1 MSRFTDIAIMI
12 TSQTLSIPGFILFL
26 SAATSRPPGAAPR
39 RGCALPPEGGK
50 GVQGAGYDSI
60 HNRL

>member
-1 MSRFTDIAIMI
+1 MSRFTDIAIMN

-39 RGCALPPEGGK
+39 RGCALHPKGGK
-50 GVQGAGYDSI
+50 GVQGTGYDSI

>member
-12 TSQTLSIPGFILFL
+12 PSQTLSIPGFIL
-26 SAATSRPPGAAPR
+26 SAATSRSPGAAPR

-50 GVQGAGYDSI
+50 GVQGTGYDSV